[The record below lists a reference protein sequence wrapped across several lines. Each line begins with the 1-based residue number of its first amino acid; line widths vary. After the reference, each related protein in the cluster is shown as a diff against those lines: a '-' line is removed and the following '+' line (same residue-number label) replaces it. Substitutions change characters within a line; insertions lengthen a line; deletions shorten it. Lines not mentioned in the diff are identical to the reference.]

1 MDGVFRRGAASHHG
15 SLARQAGNR
24 GASAKARNAAPAS
37 RSRAWDGMNRLTI
50 FLAVIGIGLG
60 LLLFNHDTG
69 RTFGMDNDDFGRFI
83 YLLPIALMLSAAVWA
98 RRTSLSEMVRNLMAW
113 LVIILALATAYLY
126 RHDLE
131 GVGQRLVSGLMPGH
145 AVVVTT
151 SEGGQEIILHKL
163 LNGHFEADV
172 SVNGQ
177 MIEMLV
183 DTGASLVTL
192 SHEDA
197 ERAGIIPENLTYSMT
212 VMTANGRARAAPVRL
227 ADVSIGPIAR
237 TNVAA
242 SVAEKGRLDQSLLGM
257 SFLETLGSMQM
268 QTDEL
273 RLRD

>member
-1 MDGVFRRGAASHHG
+1 
-15 SLARQAGNR
+15 
-24 GASAKARNAAPAS
+24 
-37 RSRAWDGMNRLTI
+37 MNRLTI